1 MKMKI
6 DAIEVH
12 YVKHPLISP
21 WRTAYGED
29 AETYSVLA
37 KMHSGSY
44 SGWSESCPL
53 YAPTY
58 SPEFAGG
65 VYFLV
70 KEIFAPMLVSRE
82 ISSARELLEFLS
94 VFKGN
99 PFAKA
104 AVEVAW
110 WMLQAEIQQQPLHQ
124 LLGGKKKEIEVGAD
138 FGITEEI
145 GELLKDIQNAVDAGF
160 KRVKLKVRRG
170 WDIDMLREV
179 RKRFP
184 DFTFH
189 IDCNSGYS
197 LSDMP
202 LFKEIDKL
210 RLAMIEQPLFHTDLH
225 EHAKLQ
231 AEIETPVCLDES
243 CNSVRAAREAIEI
256 GACRYMNIKPGR
268 VGGLQNSLDIH
279 DMCKEANIPCWV
291 GGMLESSVGAGI
303 CVELA
308 TLDNFL
314 YPNDIFPS
322 DRFYQE
328 EISEGRLELSGPGKM
343 KASDVPGIPF
353 HPLKERLKARTILS
367 ALVEK

>member
-1 MKMKI
+1 MRI
-6 DAIEVH
+6 DAMEV
-12 YVKHPLISP
+12 YYAKHPLISP

-29 AETYSVLA
+29 AETYSVLVR
-37 KMHSGSY
+37 MHSGRY
-44 SGWSESCPL
+44 SGWGESCPL

-70 KEIFAPMLVSRE
+70 KEMFAPMLVGRE
-82 ISSARELLEFLS
+82 ISSARELLELLS
-94 VFKGN
+94 PFKGN

-104 AVEVAW
+104 AVEIPW
-110 WMLQAEIQQQPLHQ
+110 WTLQADIQGRPLHQ
-124 LLGGKKKEIEVGAD
+124 LLGGEKREVEVGAD
-138 FGITEEI
+138 FGITEDMD
-145 GELLKDIQNAVDAGF
+145 ELLGNIQNAMDAGF
-160 KRVKLKVRRG
+160 KRVKLKVRPG
-170 WDIDMLREV
+170 CDIDMLRKV
-179 RKRFP
+179 RARFP

-189 IDCNSGYS
+189 IDCNAGYS
-197 LSDMP
+197 LANLP
-202 LFKEIDKL
+202 LFKEMDEL
-210 RLAMIEQPLFHTDLH
+210 GLAMIEQPLFHTDLH

-243 CNSVRAAREAIEI
+243 CHSVRAAREAIEI

-268 VGGLQNSLDIH
+268 VGGLQNSVDIH
-279 DMCKEANIPCWV
+279 DLCREANIPCWV

-322 DRFYQE
+322 DRFYRE
-328 EISEGRLELSGPGKM
+328 EISERKVELSGPGRM

-353 HPLKERLKARTILS
+353 EPLKERLKARTISS
-367 ALVEK
+367 ALIEDR